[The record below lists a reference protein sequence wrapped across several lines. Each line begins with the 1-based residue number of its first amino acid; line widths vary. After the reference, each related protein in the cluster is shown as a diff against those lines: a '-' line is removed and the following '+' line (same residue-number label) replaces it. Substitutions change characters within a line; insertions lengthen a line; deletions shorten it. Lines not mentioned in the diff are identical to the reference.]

1 MSDKRH
7 SGSACVSRL
16 ASWLDGRCEAG
27 KVQAVAVF
35 NELVREFES
44 MTSVA

>member
-1 MSDKRH
+1 MSDERH
-7 SGSACVSRL
+7 SGSACV
-16 ASWLDGRCEAG
+16 ASWFNGRCEAG